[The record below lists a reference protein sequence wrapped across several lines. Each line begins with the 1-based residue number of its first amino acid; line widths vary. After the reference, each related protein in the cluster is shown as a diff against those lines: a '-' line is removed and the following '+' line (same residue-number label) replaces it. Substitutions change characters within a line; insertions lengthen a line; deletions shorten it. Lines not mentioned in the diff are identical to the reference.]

1 MLGGFLDFKTIVGFG
16 SLNIL
21 ELDNY
26 QFKFFQKFQN
36 KTFKE
41 SMVFMKELE
50 IFWWF
55 FGMFFD
61 FLEKMK
67 TIYKKWLLEKIGN

>member
-50 IFWWF
+50 IF
-55 FGMFFD
+55 
-61 FLEKMK
+61 
-67 TIYKKWLLEKIGN
+67 

>member
-1 MLGGFLDFKTIVGFG
+1 
-16 SLNIL
+16 
-21 ELDNY
+21 
-26 QFKFFQKFQN
+26 
-36 KTFKE
+36 
-41 SMVFMKELE
+41 MVFMKELE